1 MPAAIPFRRSY
12 WVEPHRLLAGFL
24 PGDKDP
30 ITATAKCS
38 ALIGAGIR
46 LVINLMEESE
56 PDWHGHP
63 FVPYDETLRHCAG
76 LLGTQASM
84 LRFPIRDVDIPSH
97 SHMSAILDAIDH
109 GLASGGVYVHC
120 RGGRG
125 RSNHRLWFC
134 LAASHV
140 QGVVW
145 TPRVVCCPTVYG
157 HAQAVGRRRA
167 ATAGPVGFQHVLGSL
182 P

>member
-1 MPAAIPFRRSY
+1 MSAALPFRRSY
-12 WVEPHRLLAGFL
+12 WVEPHRLLAGFF

-30 ITATAKCS
+30 LTATAKCS
-38 ALIGAGIR
+38 ALIGSGIR

-63 FVPYDETLRHCAG
+63 FGPYDETLRNCARV
-76 LLGTQASM
+76 LGSQASM
-84 LRFPIRDVDIPSH
+84 LRFPIRDLDVPAA

-125 RSNHRLWFC
+125 RTGTTIGCWLVRHGF
-134 LAASHV
+134 AS
-140 QGVVW
+140 
-145 TPRVVCCPTVYG
+145 PD
-157 HAQAVGRRRA
+157 
-167 ATAGPVGFQHVLGSL
+167 HVLASL
-182 P
+182 ATLTVHDHASFPRIPETSAQRQFIQSWQRHQ

>member
-125 RSNHRLWFC
+125 RTGTTIGCWLVRHGFASPQNA
-134 LAASHV
+134 LASLATLTAHDRTSFPHIPE
-140 QGVVW
+140 
-145 TPRVVCCPTVYG
+145 TPTQRQFIQSWQR
-157 HAQAVGRRRA
+157 HQ
-167 ATAGPVGFQHVLGSL
+167 
-182 P
+182 

>member
-1 MPAAIPFRRSY
+1 MSAALPFRRSY
-12 WVEPHRLLAGFL
+12 WVEPHRLLAGFF

-38 ALIGAGIR
+38 ALIGSGIR

-56 PDWHGHP
+56 PDWHGLP
-63 FVPYDETLRHCAG
+63 FGPYDETLRNCASV
-76 LLGTQASM
+76 LGSQASM
-84 LRFPIRDVDIPSH
+84 LRFPIRDLDVPPA

-125 RSNHRLWFC
+125 RTGTTIGCWLVRHGF
-134 LAASHV
+134 AS
-140 QGVVW
+140 
-145 TPRVVCCPTVYG
+145 PD
-157 HAQAVGRRRA
+157 
-167 ATAGPVGFQHVLGSL
+167 HVLAPLATLTAHDRASF
-182 P
+182 PRIPETSTQRQFIQSWHRHQ